1 MNMDVVA
8 SVVEI
13 SHVATRLGGKVVHAD
28 VSLAVAQGEIF
39 AIAGGSGSGKSTL
52 MREIIGLARADA
64 GSIKVLGVDPATMS
78 ADTARSWRPRLGVLF
93 QQGGLFGA
101 LNVLENVGLPLREH
115 TSLDERTIDAIAAS
129 KIAQAGL
136 EADVAT
142 RLPAALSGGM
152 AKRACLARALA
163 LDPEILFLDEP
174 TAGLDP
180 ASADGFDTL
189 ILNLRDLLGMAVVMV
204 THDLDLLW
212 HVADRVAVLGDGRV
226 AGIGSMAEL
235 RHSQHP
241 AIRPFFEGLRGG
253 VAARSA
259 SAAHAEPAALPIT
272 EDAWKPR

>member
-1 MNMDVVA
+1 MDTVA

-28 VSLAVAQGEIF
+28 VSLAVARDEIF

-52 MREIIGLARADA
+52 MREMIGLARPDG
-64 GSIKVLGVDPATMS
+64 GSIKVLGVDPGRMS
-78 ADTARSWRPRLGVLF
+78 ADAARSWRPRLGVLF

-115 TSLDERTIDAIAAS
+115 TSLDDRTIDAIAAA

-136 EADVAT
+136 EPEVAT

-189 ILNLRDLLGMAVVMV
+189 ILGLRDLFGLAVVMV

-212 HVADRVAVLGDGRV
+212 HVADRVAVLGDGKV
-226 AGIGSMAEL
+226 AGIGAMAEL
-235 RHSQHP
+235 AHSQHL

-253 VAARSA
+253 VAAQGA
-259 SAAHAEPAALPIT
+259 GAAHSEPAPGPTA